1 MNINAVAFTLCSLVS
16 ALSAH
21 AQSSTFA
28 QGDAA
33 TGAKLH
39 DEQACAAC
47 HARRLGGDGSTM
59 YTRAERKVTT
69 PSKLLAQVAYCNA
82 ELNSGLFPDDEAHIA
97 AYLDRT
103 YYRFK

>member
-1 MNINAVAFTLCSLVS
+1 MNITAVTFALCSLAC

-21 AQSSTFA
+21 AQSPSFA

-47 HARRLGGDGSTM
+47 HARRLGGDGSAM
-59 YTRAERKVTT
+59 YTRADRKVTT
-69 PSKLLAQVAYCNA
+69 PPKLLAQVAYCNA
-82 ELNSGLFPDDEAHIA
+82 ELNSGLFPDDEVHIA
-97 AYLDRT
+97 AYLDRA